1 MANIQI
7 PNLPAV
13 IALNGLEQ
21 LEIVQDGVSG
31 RTTTQAIANLSA
43 IYYQPQLA
51 AISSLQGNVSTLQ
64 GDVSTLQGDVST
76 LQGDV
81 STLQGDVSTLQS
93 SVSTLQTNVS
103 NLQNVPC
110 ASYFS
115 SVTQNHGAIGNEGIV
130 SCNNT
135 DFEYGITL
143 VSGNRFTA
151 GVSGIYNF
159 QFSLQ
164 LVSAV
169 NNKQAHV
176 WLKKDGATMANSNTE
191 IDLPNKD
198 NGYVAAWNFLVPLNA
213 GQYLQLAWTSN
224 DSVNIKANSTP
235 TYGPAIPSVIVTM
248 NLIRRT

>member
-1 MANIQI
+1 MANVQI

-21 LEIVQDGVSG
+21 LEIVQEGVSG

-51 AISSLQGNVSTLQ
+51 AISSLQGN
-64 GDVSTLQGDVST
+64 VST

-135 DFEYGITL
+135 DFQYGITL

-151 GVSGIYNF
+151 GVNGIYNF

>member
-1 MANIQI
+1 MANVQI

-31 RTTTQAIANLSA
+31 RTTTQAVANLSA

-64 GDVSTLQGDVST
+64 SDVSTLQS
-76 LQGDV
+76 
-81 STLQGDVSTLQS
+81 DVSTLQS

-115 SVTQNHGAIGNEGIV
+115 SITQNHGAIGNEGIV